1 MSSTFV
7 TKFLEL
13 TEPLPRKLIRH
24 LKLLKEVERIS
35 YNLNQSLK
43 ERREQYLEK
52 LREKSLKRSITL
64 KSIKSLYKEVL
75 SLSDYKL
82 ELIKEIKYI
91 LENEFVERLNPII
104 EEGKSELESNNNINN
119 SNNSKKIIFE
129 DTSSI
134 TTDTEANSK
143 KFLNKKKNR
152 SVKKSKEREKEKEKE
167 KENLHVENNNHNH
180 NHKIRDLKDV
190 YCKCKRES
198 YGKMIQCD
206 NPDCGEWFHY
216 ECIGLKENYEPKE
229 EWFCSDKCRLKAK
242 KRFK

>member
-1 MSSTFV
+1 MSATFV
-7 TKFLEL
+7 NKFLEL
-13 TEPLPRKLIRH
+13 AEPLPRKLIRH

-91 LENEFVERLNPII
+91 LENEFVEKLNPII
-104 EEGKSELESNNNINN
+104 EEGKTELESNN
-119 SNNSKKIIFE
+119 KKITFE

-167 KENLHVENNNHNH
+167 KEKENIHIENNIH

>member
-1 MSSTFV
+1 MSATFV
-7 TKFLEL
+7 NKFLEL
-13 TEPLPRKLIRH
+13 AEPLPRKLIRH

-91 LENEFVERLNPII
+91 LENEFVEKLNPII
-104 EEGKSELESNNNINN
+104 EEGKTELESNN
-119 SNNSKKIIFE
+119 KKITFE
-129 DTSSI
+129 DTNSI

-167 KENLHVENNNHNH
+167 KEKENIHIENNIH

-242 KRFK
+242 RRFK

>member
-1 MSSTFV
+1 MSATFV
-7 TKFLEL
+7 NKFLEL
-13 TEPLPRKLIRH
+13 AEPLPRKLIRH

-91 LENEFVERLNPII
+91 LENEFVEKLNPII
-104 EEGKSELESNNNINN
+104 EEGKTELESNN
-119 SNNSKKIIFE
+119 KKITFE

-152 SVKKSKEREKEKEKE
+152 SVKKSKEREKEKQKEKE
-167 KENLHVENNNHNH
+167 KENIHIENNIH

-242 KRFK
+242 RRFK

>member
-1 MSSTFV
+1 MSETFV
-7 TKFLEL
+7 NKFLEL
-13 TEPLPRKLIRH
+13 AEPLPRKLIRH

-91 LENEFVERLNPII
+91 LENEFVEKLNPII
-104 EEGKSELESNNNINN
+104 EEGKTELESNN
-119 SNNSKKIIFE
+119 KKITFE

-167 KENLHVENNNHNH
+167 KEKENIHIENNIH
-180 NHKIRDLKDV
+180 NHKIRDMKDV

-229 EWFCSDKCRLKAK
+229 EWFCSDKCKLKAK
-242 KRFK
+242 RRFK

>member
-1 MSSTFV
+1 MSATFV
-7 TKFLEL
+7 NKFLEL
-13 TEPLPRKLIRH
+13 AEPLPCKLIRH

-91 LENEFVERLNPII
+91 LENEFVEKLNPII
-104 EEGKSELESNNNINN
+104 EEGKTELESNN
-119 SNNSKKIIFE
+119 KKITFE

-167 KENLHVENNNHNH
+167 KEKENIHIENNIH

-242 KRFK
+242 RRFK

>member
-1 MSSTFV
+1 MSATFV
-7 TKFLEL
+7 NKFLEL
-13 TEPLPRKLIRH
+13 AEPLPRKLIRH

-35 YNLNQSLK
+35 YNLNKSLK

-91 LENEFVERLNPII
+91 LENEFVEKLNPII
-104 EEGKSELESNNNINN
+104 EEGKTELESNN
-119 SNNSKKIIFE
+119 KKITFE

-167 KENLHVENNNHNH
+167 KEKENIHIENNIH

-242 KRFK
+242 RRFK

>member
-1 MSSTFV
+1 MSATFV
-7 TKFLEL
+7 NKFLEL
-13 TEPLPRKLIRH
+13 AEPLPRKLIRH

-91 LENEFVERLNPII
+91 LENEFVEKLNPII
-104 EEGKSELESNNNINN
+104 EEGKTELESNN
-119 SNNSKKIIFE
+119 KKITFE

-167 KENLHVENNNHNH
+167 KEKENIHIENNIH
-180 NHKIRDLKDV
+180 NHKIRDMKDV

-229 EWFCSDKCRLKAK
+229 EWFCSDKCRLKDK
-242 KRFK
+242 RRFK

>member
-1 MSSTFV
+1 MSATFV
-7 TKFLEL
+7 NKFLEL
-13 TEPLPRKLIRH
+13 AEPLPRKLIRH

-91 LENEFVERLNPII
+91 LENEFVEKLNPII
-104 EEGKSELESNNNINN
+104 EEGKTELESNN
-119 SNNSKKIIFE
+119 KKITFE

-152 SVKKSKEREKEKEKE
+152 PVKKSKEREKEKEKE
-167 KENLHVENNNHNH
+167 KEKENIHIENNIH

-242 KRFK
+242 RRFK

>member
-1 MSSTFV
+1 MSATFV
-7 TKFLEL
+7 NKFLEL
-13 TEPLPRKLIRH
+13 AEPLPRKLIRH

-91 LENEFVERLNPII
+91 LENEFVEKLNPII
-104 EEGKSELESNNNINN
+104 EEGKTELESNN
-119 SNNSKKIIFE
+119 KKITFE

-167 KENLHVENNNHNH
+167 KEKENIHIENNIH
-180 NHKIRDLKDV
+180 NHKIRDMKDV

-242 KRFK
+242 RRFK

>member
-1 MSSTFV
+1 MSATFV
-7 TKFLEL
+7 NKFLEL
-13 TEPLPRKLIRH
+13 AEPLPRKLIRH

-91 LENEFVERLNPII
+91 LENEFVEKLNPII
-104 EEGKSELESNNNINN
+104 EEGKIELESNN
-119 SNNSKKIIFE
+119 KKITFE

-167 KENLHVENNNHNH
+167 KEKENIHIENNIH

-242 KRFK
+242 RRFK